1 MEKWAII
8 ENFRFYCYED
18 KNLTREE
25 KLELEQ
31 FFADWC
37 RAESELVSKIR
48 SIGKVSSARAVKEHF
63 NEVA

>member
-8 ENFRFYCYED
+8 ENFRFYAYED
-18 KNLTREE
+18 KNLTEEE

-31 FFADWC
+31 FFTDWC

-48 SIGKVSSARAVKEHF
+48 AFGKVSSKRAVKEHF
-63 NEVA
+63 SEVA

>member
-18 KNLTREE
+18 KNLTQEE
-25 KLELEQ
+25 KDFLEGM
-31 FFADWC
+31 FHDWC
-37 RAESELVSKIR
+37 RAESELVSTIR
-48 SIGKVSSARAVKEHF
+48 KMGKKSAERAVKEHF